1 MKKIGTE
8 RLRHFMA
15 AALAI
20 GVLVLSTL
28 AWAAGRIEW
37 KSKSLKESGNH
48 SWTVEVSIFMT
59 KAPDVATLPMRF
71 SFQPVVYYERA
82 LMDGKDGPQERKVP
96 LEGKPPLVESVD
108 VGFLDPG
115 NGQVQKRT
123 KFSFSVNRGHGFEA
137 GEYDVT
143 VRDGRTDS
151 AMGAVTH
158 LVFDG
163 ENEVIDRRAVVFS
176 GEKKEKAKEGDDKK
190 DDAPKKKQLTED
202 DPGFWEGGPKKTDAE
217 KNEEVENKGG
227 CGCRVGGEAPGNGV
241 LGAGLAGTLLGLAGL
256 RRRVRS
262 ASRRTPPS
270 RGRLP
275 GTSPLP

>member
-8 RLRHFMA
+8 RLRHFVA
-15 AALAI
+15 AALSI
-20 GVLVLSTL
+20 GVLVLSTR
-28 AWAAGRIEW
+28 AWAGGRIEW
-37 KSKSLKESGNH
+37 KSKTLKESGNH
-48 SWTVEVSIFMT
+48 SWTIEVSIFMN

-82 LMDGKDGPQERKVP
+82 LMDGKEGPQERKVP

-143 VRDGRTDS
+143 VRDGRTDAALGS
-151 AMGAVTH
+151 PTH
-158 LVFDG
+158 LIFDG

-190 DDAPKKKQLTED
+190 DEEPKKKALTED
-202 DPGFWEGGPKKTDAE
+202 DPAFWQGGPKQTDAE
-217 KNEEVENKGG
+217 KNEEVEKKGGG
-227 CGCRVGGEAPGNGV
+227 CGCRV
-241 LGAGLAGTLLGLAGL
+241 
-256 RRRVRS
+256 
-262 ASRRTPPS
+262 ASE
-270 RGRLP
+270 
-275 GTSPLP
+275 

>member
-8 RLRHFMA
+8 RLRHFVA
-15 AALAI
+15 AALSI
-20 GVLVLSTL
+20 GVLVLSTR
-28 AWAAGRIEW
+28 AWAGGRIDW
-37 KSKSLKESGNH
+37 KSKTLKESGSH
-48 SWTVEVSIFMT
+48 SWTVEVSIFMN

-82 LMDGKDGPQERKVP
+82 LMDGKDGPQDRKVP

-115 NGQVQKRT
+115 NGTIQKRT

-143 VRDGRTDS
+143 VRDGRTD
-151 AMGAVTH
+151 AALGAATH
-158 LVFDG
+158 LIFEG

-176 GEKKEKAKEGDDKK
+176 GEKKEKAKEGDEKK
-190 DDAPKKKQLTED
+190 DDEPKKKQLTED
-202 DPGFWEGGPKKTDAE
+202 DPAFWEGGPKKTDAE
-217 KNEEVENKGG
+217 KNEEVEKKGGG
-227 CGCRVGGEAPGNGV
+227 CGCRVGAEAPGTGA
-241 LGAGLAGTLLGLAGL
+241 LGAAVAGTFLGLAGL
-256 RRRVRS
+256 RRRVRN
-262 ASRRTPPS
+262 ARRTPPS
-270 RGRLP
+270 PGRRP